1 MTDAIAMRDQAAYS
15 LATIAKFKPLSVNV
29 YDKVDLA

>member
-1 MTDAIAMRDQAAYS
+1 MQLLRETKLLIS